1 MDHNGETYV
10 YTYYA
15 LNRIVSETNPL
26 DGTKTFHYDKD
37 SQIVG
42 VNDRNDRNVTYVYN
56 NVGNIRYYTKDN
68 SQSFAELKYDVWGAV
83 TGPSKLVTND
93 NGNFAAAVFTGH
105 PYNMVLDIDFAEAR
119 FYDADHLA
127 CICYSN
133 RKPLSNYL
141 YLNINIISMKDIGE
155 RSSKM
160 NIMSSQGPSQQ
171 IVGIITK

>member
-1 MDHNGETYV
+1 M
-10 YTYYA
+10 
-15 LNRIVSETNPL
+15 L
-26 DGTKTFHYDKD
+26 
-37 SQIVG
+37 
-42 VNDRNDRNVTYVYN
+42 
-56 NVGNIRYYTKDN
+56 
-68 SQSFAELKYDVWGAV
+68 GAV
-83 TGPSKLVTND
+83 TSLSKLVTDD